1 MIVPIILGSSKD
13 KEHAAQITAVL
24 DEFEIP
30 YKVHVASAHKVPE
43 QVLELIKEYDTTQKG
58 PVCYITAA
66 GRSNA
71 LSGFVA
77 ANSIYPV
84 IGCPPFKDKADM
96 LVNLNSTLQMPSDT
110 PVLTVLDPQNAAMAA
125 IRILATEDKILRQK
139 VHAHVVALK
148 KSFLKENA

>member
-1 MIVPIILGSSKD
+1 MFVPILLGSEKD
-13 KEHAAQITAVL
+13 QDHAVKITAVL
-24 DEFEIP
+24 DEFEIQ

-43 QVLELIKEYDTTQKG
+43 KVLELIKKYDEEEG
-58 PVCYITAA
+58 PICYITAA

-84 IGCPPFKDKADM
+84 IGCPPFSDKTDL
-96 LVNLNSTLQMPSDT
+96 LVNIHSTLQMPSDT

-125 IRILATEDKILRQK
+125 IRILATGNSDLRKK
-139 VHAHVVALK
+139 VRSHIITLK
-148 KSFLKENA
+148 KNFNK

>member
-1 MIVPIILGSSKD
+1 MIIPILLGSEKD
-13 KEHAAQITAVL
+13 KDHAVKITVVL

-43 QVLELIKEYDTTQKG
+43 KVLDLIKEYDGEEG

-84 IGCPPFKDKADM
+84 IGCPPFSDKADL
-96 LVNLNSTLQMPSDT
+96 LVNIHSTLQMPSDT
-110 PVLTVLDPQNAAMAA
+110 PVLTVIDPQNAAMAA
-125 IRILATEDKILRQK
+125 IRILAAHNDDLRKK
-139 VHAHVVALK
+139 VRAHIVTLK
-148 KSFLKENA
+148 KNFNK